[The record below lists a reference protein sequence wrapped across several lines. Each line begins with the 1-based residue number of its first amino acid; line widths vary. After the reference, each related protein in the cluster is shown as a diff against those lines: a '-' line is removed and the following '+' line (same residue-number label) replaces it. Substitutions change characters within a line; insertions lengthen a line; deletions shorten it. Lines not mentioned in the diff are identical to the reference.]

1 MAIVLIAA
9 AVLGVQYFLLESH
22 DGPEET
28 VPGEELVFRSPEG
41 LMMGEDGTLYVAD
54 SGLHTILTLA
64 AGEADWVA
72 GVALPQV
79 GGIIPGAYS
88 DGSATQALF
97 NGPTGM
103 VSWLGGI
110 VISDTG
116 NNRLRFLKDSTVQTL
131 AGTGVQGC
139 ENGDVNS
146 ATFNQPRGL
155 AVGSDGALYVA
166 DSGNGNIRRVT
177 DDGMVE
183 TVVSGLSYPSDICW
197 EGDRLYIA
205 DTGAHAILCWDG
217 EQVQMFAGQTQGETL
232 EDNAGFVDGNL
243 DQAAFC
249 APSGV
254 LVREGK
260 IYVAD
265 TGNSAVRCIADGQVE
280 TLTSF
285 QGTGGELWPAAP
297 TGLAWADGILYVADP
312 FAGIVFTLP
321 AE

>member
-64 AGEADWVA
+64 AGEADRVA

-116 NNRLRFLKDSTVQTL
+116 NNRLRFLKK
-131 AGTGVQGC
+131 
-139 ENGDVNS
+139 
-146 ATFNQPRGL
+146 
-155 AVGSDGALYVA
+155 
-166 DSGNGNIRRVT
+166 
-177 DDGMVE
+177 
-183 TVVSGLSYPSDICW
+183 
-197 EGDRLYIA
+197 IA
-205 DTGAHAILCWDG
+205 P
-217 EQVQMFAGQTQGETL
+217 F
-232 EDNAGFVDGNL
+232 
-243 DQAAFC
+243 
-249 APSGV
+249 
-254 LVREGK
+254 R
-260 IYVAD
+260 
-265 TGNSAVRCIADGQVE
+265 
-280 TLTSF
+280 
-285 QGTGGELWPAAP
+285 LWPVPASRGVKMGTSTAP
-297 TGLAWADGILYVADP
+297 PSISPGGWQWGATALFMWPTVAT
-312 FAGIVFTLP
+312 AISGG
-321 AE
+321 